1 MENYQ
6 LLLQPLNK
14 IRAIPIVT
22 CVSSYLFVL
31 LFKFAGSPYLVTSI
45 AAARAELL
53 IAIVYVVLQCLTV
66 VMRWGSFSYFTK
78 AAGETSPIHLR
89 SGIFYERDQKH
100 TDLLV

>member
-53 IAIVYVVLQCLTV
+53 IAISVCGASVLNCCHA
-66 VMRWGSFSYFTK
+66 M
-78 AAGETSPIHLR
+78 
-89 SGIFYERDQKH
+89 GI
-100 TDLLV
+100 L